1 MFDYSEKEQEIINDF
16 DAFNE
21 GIEPGGLRNKNEIKL
36 LICYL
41 LKTIDKSISRE
52 QIGNIIQDQSIANYF
67 ETMDAI
73 SDLLNNGSI
82 DTEYQDETELLK
94 ITDIGRSA
102 CTVVEKDLPKTVRE
116 KAVKS
121 ALRLMTLEKNEREND
136 VKIEPCDDGYT
147 ISFSMRDNSV
157 ADKSTALMELSM
169 FVPDSAQ
176 AEKLKKNFIEDPA
189 RVYSTILAS
198 LMVD

>member
-1 MFDYSEKEQEIINDF
+1 MFDYSEREQEIINDF

-41 LKTIDKSISRE
+41 LKTMDMPISKDKL
-52 QIGNIIQDQSIANYF
+52 GDIIQDQSIANYF
-67 ETMDAI
+67 ETMDAV
-73 SDLLNNGSI
+73 SDLLTNGSI
-82 DTEYQDETELLK
+82 TSDYIDDREVLS
-94 ITDIGRSA
+94 ITSLGRSA
-102 CTVVEKDLPKTVRE
+102 CEVVEKDLPKTVRE

-121 ALRLMTLEKNEREND
+121 ALRLMTLEKNERENEVRTD
-136 VKIEPCDDGYT
+136 PCDGGYT
-147 ISFSMRDNSV
+147 VSFTMRDKDNL
-157 ADKSTALMELSM
+157 LMELSM
-169 FVPDSAQ
+169 FVGDSAQ
-176 AEKLKKNFIEDPA
+176 ADRLKRNFIEDPA

>member
-21 GIEPGGLRNKNEIKL
+21 GIEPGGLRNRNEIKL

-41 LKTIDKSISRE
+41 LKTIDKPISKD

-73 SDLLNNGSI
+73 SELLLNGSI
-82 DTEYQDETELLK
+82 TSDYIDEKEFLS
-94 ITDIGRSA
+94 ITDLGRGA
-102 CTVVEKDLPKTVRE
+102 CETLERELPKTVRE

-121 ALRLMTLEKNEREND
+121 ALKFMTLEKNERDND
-136 VKIEPCDDGYT
+136 VKIEPCDGGYT
-147 ISFSMRDNSV
+147 VSFTMRDKDSV
-157 ADKSTALMELSM
+157 FMELSM
-169 FVPDSAQ
+169 FVGDSAQ
-176 AEKLKKNFIEDPA
+176 ADKLKANFIEDPA

>member
-41 LKTIDKSISRE
+41 LKTMDAPISKD

-73 SDLLNNGSI
+73 SDLLLNGSI
-82 DTEYQDETELLK
+82 TSDYIEDKEFLS
-94 ITDIGRSA
+94 ITDLGRGA
-102 CTVVEKDLPKTVRE
+102 CEVVEKDLPKTVRE

-121 ALRLMTLEKNEREND
+121 ALKFMTLEKNERDND

-147 ISFSMRDNSV
+147 ISFTMKDRDTV
-157 ADKSTALMELSM
+157 LMELSM
-169 FVPDSAQ
+169 FVGDSAQ
-176 AEKLKKNFIEDPA
+176 ADKLKANFIEDPA

>member
-41 LKTIDKSISRE
+41 LKTMDTPISRD

-67 ETMDAI
+67 ETMDAV
-73 SDLLNNGSI
+73 SDLLMNGSI
-82 DTEYQDETELLK
+82 TSDYIDDKELLS
-94 ITDIGRSA
+94 ITDLGRGA
-102 CTVVEKDLPKTVRE
+102 CEVVEKDLPKTVRE

-121 ALRLMTLEKNEREND
+121 ALKFMTLEKNERDND

-147 ISFSMRDNSV
+147 ISFTMK
-157 ADKSTALMELSM
+157 DKDTVLMELSM
-169 FVPDSAQ
+169 FVGDSAQ
-176 AEKLKKNFIEDPA
+176 ADKLKANFIEDPA

>member
-41 LKTIDKSISRE
+41 LKTMDMPISRD

-73 SDLLNNGSI
+73 SDLLTNGSI
-82 DTEYQDETELLK
+82 TSDYIDDKEFLS
-94 ITDIGRSA
+94 ITDLGRGA
-102 CTVVEKDLPKTVRE
+102 CEVVEKDLPKTVRE
-116 KAVKS
+116 KAIKS
-121 ALRLMTLEKNEREND
+121 ALKLMTLEKNERDND
-136 VKIEPCDDGYT
+136 VKIEPCEDGYT
-147 ISFSMRDNSV
+147 ISFTMK
-157 ADKSTALMELSM
+157 DKDTVLMELSM
-169 FVPDSAQ
+169 FVGDSAQ
-176 AEKLKKNFIEDPA
+176 ADKLKANFIEEPA

>member
-1 MFDYSEKEQEIINDF
+1 MFDYAEKEQEIINDF

-41 LKTIDKSISRE
+41 LKTIDAPITRE
-52 QIGNIIQDQSIANYF
+52 RIGDVIQDQSIANYF
-67 ETMDAI
+67 ETMDAV
-73 SDLLNNGSI
+73 SDLLSNGSI
-82 DTEYQDETELLK
+82 DSDFVGEKEYLK

-102 CTVVEKDLPKTVRE
+102 CEVVEKDLPKTVRE

-121 ALRLMTLEKNEREND
+121 ALRFMTLEKNAKEND
-136 VKIEPCDDGYT
+136 VRIEPTSDGYN
-147 ISFSMRDNSV
+147 ISFSMKDNGTV
-157 ADKSTALMELSM
+157 LMELTM
-169 FVPDSAQ
+169 YVADRAQ
-176 AEKLKKNFIEDPA
+176 AEQLKNNFIEDPA

>member
-1 MFDYSEKEQEIINDF
+1 MFDYSEREQEIINDF

-41 LKTIDKSISRE
+41 LKTMDMSISRDR
-52 QIGNIIQDQSIANYF
+52 IGNIIQDQSIANYF

-73 SDLLNNGSI
+73 SDLLTNGSI
-82 DTEYQDETELLK
+82 TSDYIDDKEFLS
-94 ITDIGRSA
+94 ITDLGRGA
-102 CTVVEKDLPKTVRE
+102 CEVVEKDLPKTVRE

-121 ALRLMTLEKNEREND
+121 ALKLMTLEKNERDND
-136 VKIEPCDDGYT
+136 VKIEPSDNGYT
-147 ISFSMRDNSV
+147 ISFTMK
-157 ADKSTALMELSM
+157 DKDTVLMELSM
-169 FVPDSAQ
+169 FVGDSEQ
-176 AEKLKKNFIEDPA
+176 ADKLKANFIEDPA

>member
-1 MFDYSEKEQEIINDF
+1 MFDYAEKEQEIINDF

-41 LKTIDKSISRE
+41 LKTIDAPITRE
-52 QIGNIIQDQSIANYF
+52 RIGDVIQDQSIANYF
-67 ETMDAI
+67 ETMDAV
-73 SDLLNNGSI
+73 SDLLSNGSI
-82 DTEYQDETELLK
+82 DSDFVGEKEYLK

-102 CTVVEKDLPKTVRE
+102 CEVVEKDLPKTVRE

-121 ALRLMTLEKNEREND
+121 ALRFMTLEKNAKEND
-136 VKIEPCDDGYT
+136 VRIEPTSDVYN
-147 ISFSMRDNSV
+147 ISFSMKDNGTV
-157 ADKSTALMELSM
+157 LMELTM
-169 FVPDSAQ
+169 YVADRAQ
-176 AEKLKKNFIEDPA
+176 AEQLKNNFIEDPA